1 MIREL
6 ERILWRY
13 KNKKTSDLRDRLEN
27 ALKNEIRLLVDKKR
41 QSLDSHLSEL
51 RFYCPTLLY
60 EFDKMTEQ
68 ALIQLEE
75 HHFEKSLHKVRKAE
89 VALNGMQLIILKA
102 LPQYES
108 AKNELEQ
115 LIDNLGLE
123 ALRNLVVLKMLDHF
137 LKKAHEFLKK
147 NNPRKTRFAVRL
159 CKKEIKVFKTRTIDK
174 EEEKRILTKID
185 VLFQYESIIKT
196 DQFESLTQVKHLVK
210 EGYLNLGE
218 MLTDDINMELLGG
231 QAKFSH
237 LNNMIPV
244 NSTMLENLEQVT
256 KRAKALNKTIEN
268 GFDKKDVP
276 VFQPI

>member
-27 ALKNEIRLLVDKKR
+27 ALNNEIRLLVDNKR

-68 ALIQLEE
+68 ALIQVREY
-75 HHFEKSLHKVRKAE
+75 HFEKSLYGVRKAE
-89 VALNGMQLIILKA
+89 IALNGMCKILKA
-102 LPQYES
+102 LDQYES

-137 LKKAHEFLKK
+137 LNKAHEFLKK
-147 NNPRKTRFAVRL
+147 NSPRKTLFAVRL
-159 CKKEIKVFKTRTIDK
+159 CQQEIKVFKTRTIDK
-174 EEEKRILTKID
+174 EEEKRILTKIE

-244 NSTMLENLEQVT
+244 NSTMLENLEKVT
-256 KRAKALNKTIEN
+256 KHAKVLNKTIEN